1 MGLWH
6 AYDVESTDYYE
17 KGLDGPGDPMANLS
31 YILVDPLESLG
42 DRDALESVFRFLK
55 DLGYRGVELNLT
67 ASELANVDG
76 LLRLVE
82 QSDFPIVS
90 FLTGANYFGE
100 GLCLSSPRKDVRQ
113 AAAGRLLE
121 CTATA
126 ARFDAVLVVG
136 QMQGFRSDEPDV
148 ELAESRIQEGLRQ
161 VAEAAERHGATIV
174 VEPVNHL
181 QCGFHNSL
189 AAVMRLVEDIGSR
202 KLKPM
207 LDSFHVNIEEQ
218 SMQESIQRVGKDL
231 RHFHLCE
238 STGGLLGSGHLDFR
252 AILGDL
258 DAVDY
263 SGYVSVKV
271 YREPWELASRSSMEH
286 LQALGLIAVK

>member
-1 MGLWH
+1 
-6 AYDVESTDYYE
+6 
-17 KGLDGPGDPMANLS
+17 MAKLS
-31 YILVDPLESLG
+31 YILVDPLASLG
-42 DRDALESVFRFLK
+42 DLDALETVFRFLR
-55 DLGYRGVELNLT
+55 DLGYRGVEFNLT
-67 ASELANVDG
+67 ASDLAKADG

-82 QSDFPIVS
+82 RIDFPVVS

-100 GLCLSSPRKDVRQ
+100 GLCLSSPRDDVRRQ
-113 AAAGRLLE
+113 AVDRLLE

-136 QMQGFRSDEPDV
+136 QMQGFRSDESDV
-148 ELAESRIQEGLRQ
+148 ELAESRIQDGLRQ
-161 VAEAAERHGATIV
+161 VAEAAERHGSTIV

-189 AAVMRLVEDIGSR
+189 AAVMRLTERIGSR

-207 LDSFHVNIEEQ
+207 LDSFHMNIEEQ
-218 SMQESIQRVGKDL
+218 SMQAPIQRVGKDL
-231 RHFHLCE
+231 GHFHLCE

-271 YREPWELASRSSMEH
+271 YREPWELAARSSMEY
-286 LQALGLIAVK
+286 LRPFV